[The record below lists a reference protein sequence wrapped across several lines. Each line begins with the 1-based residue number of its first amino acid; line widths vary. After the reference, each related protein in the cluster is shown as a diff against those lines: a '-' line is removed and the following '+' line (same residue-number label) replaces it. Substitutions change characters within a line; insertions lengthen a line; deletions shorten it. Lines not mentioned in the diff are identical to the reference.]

1 MVEYITAD
9 GLFSID
15 LALRPPPAQE
25 QSTQPDAATADV
37 RIHANGRGQSSDVGS
52 GSSEGSTRVTAELA
66 AGDELNRMQ
75 EHQVSGEAI
84 RTDHACWTAAHND
97 LHEHPAATEC
107 ACRQLH
113 ISSVPSVVYSSCSG
127 LEAT

>member
-25 QSTQPDAATADV
+25 QSAQPAAAAADI
-37 RIHANGRGQSSDVGS
+37 RNGNSSGQSSNIGS
-52 GSSEGSTRVTAELA
+52 SSSSSEGSIRVMAELA
-66 AGDELNRMQ
+66 AGNGLSGVQ

-84 RTDHACWTAAHND
+84 RTDHA
-97 LHEHPAATEC
+97 
-107 ACRQLH
+107 
-113 ISSVPSVVYSSCSG
+113 
-127 LEAT
+127 